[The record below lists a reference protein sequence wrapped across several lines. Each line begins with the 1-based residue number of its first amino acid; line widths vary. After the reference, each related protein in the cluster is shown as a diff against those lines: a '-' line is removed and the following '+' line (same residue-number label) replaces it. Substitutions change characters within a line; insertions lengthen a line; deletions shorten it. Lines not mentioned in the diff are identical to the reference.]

1 MSGFTCLDGREC
13 SPGCTGG
20 RRRRRPG
27 DLRPDRRKLSNSLP
41 CWQSAH
47 RCQSSSAT
55 APTLRGKPRTGDT
68 TMGTGPVPVGRG
80 MGHRLVLLSVRARM
94 NCLVWWTVLVR
105 PRGQHLGRGD
115 VGRMAAGVPPIAA
128 SHQARSA
135 GWCSGNPGW
144 WRGGQRRR
152 SISGI
157 GMARAKV
164 VRHLRRHECH
174 RGGAGDSCGG
184 GQRAKQAESEA
195 PQPAWHVGGRAG
207 SDSLSVNPRV
217 PCAGATGKEGGSIA
231 VNDRRPVDHLVLVLA
246 GERLAAI

>member
-1 MSGFTCLDGREC
+1 MHWWQKATSSWGP
-13 SPGCTGG
+13 SPGSTATVDFSTLLAI
-20 RRRRRPG
+20 RPS
-27 DLRPDRRKLSNSLP
+27 LSVVVRN
-41 CWQSAH
+41 CAH
-47 RCQSSSAT
+47 AARQA
-55 APTLRGKPRTGDT
+55 AHWRHDD
-68 TMGTGPVPVGRG
+68 
-80 MGHRLVLLSVRARM
+80 GHRSGAGRSWNGSYAGAPVCSGSDELPRLVDRS
-94 NCLVWWTVLVR
+94 
-105 PRGQHLGRGD
+105 
-115 VGRMAAGVPPIAA
+115 
-128 SHQARSA
+128 ARSA

-157 GMARAKV
+157 GMARAKI